1 LSPRSWIFIV
11 FGVWLLCAGC
21 STSQQLPLDSSKILQ
36 RHAIGAEILSER
48 QTYRLVPSGEVW
60 LFDQVVSGS
69 SNDVSPKLSW
79 SSRLGRYQM
88 VIRAESGNHR
98 KLTPDETQSL
108 WLAYNSRT
116 ERPAVVTG
124 QIIVKLVAGVS
135 PDDIASDFD
144 LILERDFGH
153 IQSAVFRVRLFS
165 RLNASIKT
173 LNSDARIAV
182 AYAEVIENIPT
193 QRE

>member
-1 LSPRSWIFIV
+1 MSPRSWIFIV